1 MVEIPFPAYAA
12 LVSSFLWAA
21 ASVYTFRTV
30 KEVGPVVFNTYRVAI
45 GFVVL
50 WAAALAFGPRAAFN
64 WSGALLLMLSG
75 AIGVFLGD
83 ILRYA
88 ATIRLGPR
96 RTVVLMATNSPMVIG
111 FGAAFLGEVFS
122 LRTYLGIALILV
134 AVLNMAL
141 FDIRSDEDR
150 NRYEVITG
158 IAWTGVIVGL
168 AAAVFQAS
176 GILLAK
182 LALTSAFDPLQATG
196 LANQRSIRGGRL
208 LYPGHGPHAGTPEHH
223 GKTDIGRGGQ
233 HGRRHGVRYGPSP
246 LRPQARTGR
255 NRRRLSV
262 DGARLHHPDCLGSH
276 EAHAAP
282 GRDRERRRDRVRP
295 RSHFLGIGEVDGST
309 GPRRDS
315 LEPRRHRALGVETG

>member
-88 ATIRLGPR
+88 ATVRLGPR

-141 FDIRSDEDR
+141 FDIRSDQDR

-182 LALTSAFDPLQATG
+182 LALTSAFDPLQATALRISGAFAAAVFFTLATGRTRALRNITAKQISDVAVSTVVAMGCGTVLLLYALKHAPAGIVAVLQSMVPVFITLIVWAVMKRMPHRAAVASVVVTVFG
-196 LANQRSIRGGRL
+196 LALISW
-208 LYPGHGPHAGTPEHH
+208 A
-223 GKTDIGRGGQ
+223 
-233 HGRRHGVRYGPSP
+233 
-246 LRPQARTGR
+246 
-255 NRRRLSV
+255 
-262 DGARLHHPDCLGSH
+262 
-276 EAHAAP
+276 
-282 GRDRERRRDRVRP
+282 
-295 RSHFLGIGEVDGST
+295 
-309 GPRRDS
+309 
-315 LEPRRHRALGVETG
+315 